1 MTLEQARTKMTRLP
15 FGDQREI
22 IKYLGN
28 NKLNKC
34 IILKD
39 KILPNSLAKDYL
51 QWACN
56 ALGLE
61 VIF

>member
-1 MTLEQARTKMTRLP
+1 MIRLP

-28 NKLNKC
+28 NKLNKH
-34 IILKD
+34 IILND
-39 KILPNSLAKDYL
+39 KILPNSLAKVYL